1 MLLFLQSTIY
11 EVAEPESNRAS
22 RPKAQHTGS
31 TGTEEQARRHRE
43 DALVRSG
50 LWGVQRAE
58 EQGSDR
64 AMTQSAGTGKSLQTT
79 EDFRGLSTKHRA
91 DLVRMPS
98 QTHTLEKTM
107 VRQLG
112 KCEAIKK
119 VLVLFL
125 L

>member
-1 MLLFLQSTIY
+1 
-11 EVAEPESNRAS
+11 
-22 RPKAQHTGS
+22 
-31 TGTEEQARRHRE
+31 
-43 DALVRSG
+43 
-50 LWGVQRAE
+50 
-58 EQGSDR
+58 
-64 AMTQSAGTGKSLQTT
+64 MTQSAGTGKSLQTT

-98 QTHTLEKTM
+98 QTHTLEKMM

-125 L
+125 LWPWYHVCVGVFKDSLTLICKKSEIFMVAVYDV